1 MSNPVFLPS
10 TLLGWV
16 LLIVVSLLLVKAVL
30 TVTLALAHART
41 QRRRARRLDRLPVP
55 GATVMIAA
63 YNEEV
68 GIADTLRSVLAQRG
82 LEVQVIVVD
91 DGSTDRTAQIAA
103 EFAAQDPR
111 VLVLRQPNGGK
122 ASALNFAAEHLRHPV
137 AVSVDADSALAPG
150 TLAALARHFH
160 DPQVGA
166 VAGDVRVAGPVTSLT
181 QMQNLEYSVGQQ
193 MEKRAQDMLGA
204 VSVVPGAAGAFRSE
218 LIRRLRYS
226 HDTITEDMDLTVA
239 IAAAG
244 YDVRFEP
251 AALSFTEPPV
261 DLRSLWRQRLRWM
274 YGTFQVMGKYRHLL
288 LSRQGGRLGWLTLP
302 YVLLYG
308 LTLGGA
314 GPLFDVAAL
323 ALLTHHAGDALRPL
337 LLNLGT
343 EVAVAASALLLGR
356 QSLRPLLITPTQRLF
371 LRPFVSLVLVMTC
384 VTFLRRRNVQWNKLP
399 RVGLHLPG
407 APLPGARKQSGRTP
421 QAGD

>member
-1 MSNPVFLPS
+1 MFSPATLPS
-10 TLLGWV
+10 TPLGWA
-16 LLIVVSLLLVKAVL
+16 LLVIVSLLLIKAVL
-30 TVTLALAHART
+30 TVTLALAHARV
-41 QRRRARRLDRLPVP
+41 QRRRARAATGPLPGVS
-55 GATVMIAA
+55 VMIAA

-68 GIADTLRSVLAQRG
+68 GIADTLRSVLAQQG
-82 LEVQVIVVD
+82 PELQVLVVD
-91 DGSTDRTAQIAA
+91 DGSTDATATIADG
-103 EFAAQDPR
+103 FAGLDRR
-111 VLVLRQPNGGK
+111 VTVLRKPNGGK
-122 ASALNFAAEHLRHPV
+122 ASALNLAAEHLRYPV

-160 DPQVGA
+160 DPRVGA

-204 VSVVPGAAGAFRSE
+204 VSVVPGAAGAFRSD

-244 YDVRFEP
+244 FDVRFEP
-251 AALSFTEPPV
+251 EALSFTEPPV

-274 YGTFQVMGKYRHLL
+274 YGTFQVMGKYRHLIMTP
-288 LSRQGGRLGWLTLP
+288 RGGRLGWLTLP
-302 YVLLYG
+302 YVLIYG

-314 GPLFDVAAL
+314 GPLFDIAAL
-323 ALLTHHAGDALRPL
+323 TLLTQHLQDALLPL
-337 LLNLGT
+337 LLNVGADVV
-343 EVAVAASALLLGR
+343 VAGIALRLGR

-371 LRPFVSLVLVMTC
+371 LRPFVSLVVVMTC
-384 VTFLRRRNVQWNKLP
+384 VAFLRRRNVQWNKLP
-399 RVGLHLPG
+399 RVGLRLPG
-407 APLPGARKQSGRTP
+407 AAERDAAP

>member
-1 MSNPVFLPS
+1 MSIAVSLPS
-10 TLLGWV
+10 TTLGWV
-16 LLIVVSLLLVKAVL
+16 LLIIVTLLLLKAVL
-30 TVTLALAHART
+30 TVTLAFAHART
-41 QRRRARRLDRLPVP
+41 AARRRARAHGTPLPGVS
-55 GATVMIAA
+55 VMIAA

-68 GIADTLRSVLAQRG
+68 GIADTLRSVLAQQG
-82 LEVQVIVVD
+82 PALQVLVVD
-91 DGSTDRTAQIAA
+91 DGSTDATAAIA
-103 EFAAQDPR
+103 EDFARSDPR
-111 VLVLRQPNGGK
+111 VTVLRKPNGGK
-122 ASALNFAAEHLRHPV
+122 ASALNLAADHLTYPV

-160 DPQVGA
+160 DPRVGA

-204 VSVVPGAAGAFRSE
+204 VSVVPGAAGAFRSD

-239 IAAAG
+239 IAAEG
-244 YDVRFEP
+244 YEVRFEP
-251 AALSFTEPPV
+251 GALSYTEPPV
-261 DLRSLWRQRLRWM
+261 DLRSLWRQRMRWM
-274 YGTFQVMGKYRHLL
+274 YGTFQVMGKYRHLIMNP
-288 LSRQGGRLGWLTLP
+288 RGGRLGWLTLP
-302 YVLLYG
+302 YVLVYG

-314 GPLFDVAAL
+314 GPIFDLAAL
-323 ALLTHHAGDALRPL
+323 ALLTQHMNDALLPL
-337 LLNLGT
+337 LLNVGAD
-343 EVAVAASALLLGR
+343 VAVAAAALLLGR

-371 LRPFVSLVLVMTC
+371 LRPFVSLVVVMTC

-399 RVGLHLPG
+399 RVGLRLPG
-407 APLPGARKQSGRTP
+407 AAPTREPLP